1 MIKLLRICMMV
12 LVVAGVPS
20 LAQADALDAYKKWAD
35 VKYNKLSEDQKKAEL
50 AVLETQLEAMLA
62 KAPQDVDTKIVLAT
76 VRSTHASLIGGLS
89 ALPKVKS
96 AKKLFEEAI
105 KQDEK
110 AMDGQAHAILGA
122 LYYGVPGW
130 PIAFGDNDKA
140 ERHIKKAL
148 KISPDGIDANFFWA
162 DFLFERSKYAE
173 AEAAFSH
180 VLSLKPRSENAAYKA
195 ADTGRLEEA
204 RLKHIVAVAKAEKDN
219 DKARS
224 GHLND

>member
-12 LVVAGVPS
+12 LVMAGVPS

-35 VKYNKLSEDQKKAEL
+35 VKYNKLSDDQKKTEL
-50 AVLETQLEAMLA
+50 AVLETQLEATLA
-62 KAPQDVDTKIVLAT
+62 KAPQDVNTKIVLAT

-148 KISPDGIDANFFWA
+148 KISPNGIDANFFWA
-162 DFLFERSKYAE
+162 DYLFERAKYTE
-173 AEAAFSH
+173 AEAAYSR

-195 ADTGRLEEA
+195 ADTGRIEEA
-204 RLKHIVAVAKAEKDN
+204 RLKHIVAEAKAAQEKG
-219 DKARS
+219 KS
-224 GHLND
+224 SHLND